1 MKRKVE
7 TVCKE
12 KDKGDGIMLENSSF
26 SVKPE
31 LFSEASQLIDVLQI
45 QQITTYSKEKNKCV
59 FTVNKGNITVD
70 FPRPDI
76 VRLTVNHTSENFT
89 HHNSSIETYEG
100 SEFTIRETEEHVL
113 MQTTDVEFYLHKQNC
128 KFTIKTTK
136 GEIYSNGFYL
146 TEEGTISLIGAQ
158 ENELIYGLGE
168 KSGWL
173 NKKGERLSMWNTDVF
188 APHTPDISELY
199 ESIPTYLSFTPNY
212 SFGCFL
218 NNTGRTIFDF
228 KNRKDEHKLET
239 ETGIIDLFFYTG
251 PSMKEV
257 LEQHTFITG
266 RPYLPPKWALGY
278 HQSRHSY
285 QNEEELKYIA
295 DSFEKLEIPVDAIF
309 LDILYMDGYRVFTF
323 DKERFPNYETYLP
336 QLLEKGIHIVP
347 IVDPGVK
354 VAGQYDVFVDGVVK
368 DAFTKMP
375 DKSLY
380 IGDVWPGKSALPD
393 FSQQK
398 VKDWWGELHE
408 FYTKLGIKGI
418 WNDMNEPAIFNE
430 SKTMD
435 LDAVHDNDGNPISHK
450 EYHNLYGY
458 EMSKAT
464 SIGIQKLTNERPFV
478 LTRAGY
484 AGIQKYAA
492 VWTGDNR
499 SFWEHLAMTI
509 PMCLNLGLSGVT
521 FSGPDVG
528 GFMNDTEA
536 ELLTRWIQMGTFLPY
551 FRNHCSIGMDRQEP
565 WVFEEKYTDINRDY
579 IQMRYEWMP
588 YLYQQ
593 FIEAEKTGLP
603 VMRPLVL
610 EYPTDE
616 RTFDMND
623 EYLVGENLLVAP
635 IITRSARSRSVY
647 LPEGIWYDYWTDQVF
662 EGGKDRLIDAPLDK
676 IPLFLKAGS
685 IIPLTNKKKK
695 VNQKDDELYLHLYSQ
710 ESGHVNTVI
719 YEDDGITMNYQS
731 GERFELHVNVD
742 FNHETV
748 NVKLESRGDF
758 KPNWNKITVFLH
770 GTNKEIRIESHLE
783 FEALSGKELM

>member
-1 MKRKVE
+1 
-7 TVCKE
+7 
-12 KDKGDGIMLENSSF
+12 MLENSSF

-31 LFSEASQLIDVLQI
+31 LFSEENQLLNVVQI
-45 QQITTYSKEKNKCV
+45 QQVTTYSKEKNKCI
-59 FTVNKGNITVD
+59 FTVNKGTIQVE
-70 FPRPDI
+70 FSRADI
-76 VRLTVNHTSENFT
+76 VRITVNHLDKNFT
-89 HHNSSIETYEG
+89 HHNSSIENYEAADFKL
-100 SEFTIRETEEHVL
+100 SETDIHIVL
-113 MQTTDVEFYLHKQNC
+113 KTSEIEFKLDKQTCQFNVSTVKGDVL
-128 KFTIKTTK
+128 
-136 GEIYSNGFYL
+136 SNGFYV
-146 TEEGTISLIGAQ
+146 TEEGAISLISAQ
-158 ENELIYGLGE
+158 NSEFIYGLGE

-188 APHTPDISELY
+188 APHTPDLSELY
-199 ESIPTYLSFTPNY
+199 ESIPTYLSFTPNFT
-212 SFGCFL
+212 FGCFL

-228 KNRKDEHKLET
+228 KNRQDEHRLET
-239 ETGIIDLFFYTG
+239 ETGIIDLFVYTG
-251 PSMKEV
+251 PSMKNV

-285 QNEEELKYIA
+285 QNEEELKSIVS
-295 DSFEKLEIPVDAIF
+295 SFEEFEIPVDAIY

-336 QLLEKGIHIVP
+336 ELLERGIHIVP

-354 VAGQYDVFVDGVVK
+354 VAGQYDVFIDGVVK
-368 DAFTKMP
+368 DSFTKMP

-393 FSQQK
+393 FSQSK
-398 VKDWWGELHE
+398 VCEWWGDLHE

-435 LDAVHDNDGNPISHK
+435 LEALHDNDGNPISHK

-458 EMSKAT
+458 QMSKAT
-464 SIGIQKLTNERPFV
+464 SIALEKLTNERPFV

-499 SFWEHLAMTI
+499 SFWEHLAMTV

-528 GFMNDTEA
+528 GFMNDTEP

-565 WVFEEKYTDINRDY
+565 WVFGDEYTKINREF

-588 YLYQQ
+588 FLYQQ
-593 FIEAEKTGLP
+593 FIEAEKSGMP
-603 VMRPLVL
+603 IMRPLVL
-610 EYPTDE
+610 EYANDS
-616 RTFDMND
+616 RTYDLND
-623 EYLVGENLLVAP
+623 EYLIGENLLVAP
-635 IITRSARSRSVY
+635 IVSRSVRSRSVY
-647 LPEGIWYDYWTDQVF
+647 LPEGNWINYWTNKLF
-662 EGGKDRLIDAPLDK
+662 EGGKDILVEAPLHQ
-676 IPLFLKAGS
+676 IPLFIREGS

-695 VNQKDDELYLHLYSQ
+695 ANQVDEELILNVYSKDE
-710 ESGHVNTVI
+710 GTVNTII
-719 YEDDGITMNYQS
+719 YEDDGITTNYKN
-731 GERFELHVNVD
+731 GERFELHVSVD
-742 FNHETV
+742 FNLENV
-748 NVKLESRGDF
+748 NVRLDGMGDF
-758 KPNWNKITVFLH
+758 KPSWKKVTVNLH
-770 GTNKEIRIESHLE
+770 GTERNLLIEDNVQIE
-783 FEALSGKELM
+783 N

>member
-1 MKRKVE
+1 
-7 TVCKE
+7 
-12 KDKGDGIMLENSSF
+12 
-26 SVKPE
+26 
-31 LFSEASQLIDVLQI
+31 VL
-45 QQITTYSKEKNKCV
+45 
-59 FTVNKGNITVD
+59 
-70 FPRPDI
+70 
-76 VRLTVNHTSENFT
+76 
-89 HHNSSIETYEG
+89 
-100 SEFTIRETEEHVL
+100 
-113 MQTTDVEFYLHKQNC
+113 
-128 KFTIKTTK
+128 
-136 GEIYSNGFYL
+136 SNGFYV
-146 TEEGTISLIGAQ
+146 TEEGAISLISAQ
-158 ENELIYGLGE
+158 NSEFIYGLGE

-188 APHTPDISELY
+188 APHTPDLSELY
-199 ESIPTYLSFTPNY
+199 ESIPTYLSFTPNFT
-212 SFGCFL
+212 FGCFL

-228 KNRKDEHKLET
+228 KNRQDEHRLET
-239 ETGIIDLFFYTG
+239 ETGIIDLFVYTG
-251 PSMKEV
+251 PSMKNV

-285 QNEEELKYIA
+285 QNEEELKSIVS
-295 DSFEKLEIPVDAIF
+295 SFEEFEIPVDAIY

-336 QLLEKGIHIVP
+336 ELLERGIHIVP

-354 VAGQYDVFVDGVVK
+354 VAGQYDVFIDGVVK
-368 DAFTKMP
+368 DSFTKMP

-393 FSQQK
+393 FSQSK
-398 VKDWWGELHE
+398 VCEWWGDLHE

-435 LDAVHDNDGNPISHK
+435 LEALHDNDGNPISHK

-458 EMSKAT
+458 QMSKAT
-464 SIGIQKLTNERPFV
+464 SIALEKLTNERPFV

-499 SFWEHLAMTI
+499 SFWEHLAMTV

-528 GFMNDTEA
+528 GFMNDTEP

-565 WVFEEKYTDINRDY
+565 WVFGDEYTKINREF

-588 YLYQQ
+588 FLYQQ
-593 FIEAEKTGLP
+593 FIEAEKSGMP
-603 VMRPLVL
+603 IMRPLVL
-610 EYPTDE
+610 EYANDS
-616 RTFDMND
+616 RTYDLND
-623 EYLVGENLLVAP
+623 EYLIGENLLVAP
-635 IITRSARSRSVY
+635 IVSRSVRSRSVY
-647 LPEGIWYDYWTDQVF
+647 LPEGNWINYWTNKLF
-662 EGGKDRLIDAPLDK
+662 EGGKDILVEAPLHQ
-676 IPLFLKAGS
+676 IPLFIREGS

-695 VNQKDDELYLHLYSQ
+695 ANQVDEELILNVYSKDE
-710 ESGHVNTVI
+710 GTVNTII
-719 YEDDGITMNYQS
+719 YEDDGITTNYKN
-731 GERFELHVNVD
+731 GERFELHVSVD
-742 FNHETV
+742 FNLENV
-748 NVKLESRGDF
+748 NVRLDGMGDF
-758 KPNWNKITVFLH
+758 KPSWKKVTVNLH
-770 GTNKEIRIESHLE
+770 GTERNLLIEDNVQIE
-783 FEALSGKELM
+783 N

>member
-1 MKRKVE
+1 
-7 TVCKE
+7 
-12 KDKGDGIMLENSSF
+12 MLENSSF

-31 LFSEASQLIDVLQI
+31 LFSEENQLLNVVQI
-45 QQITTYSKEKNKCV
+45 QQVTTYSKEKNMCI
-59 FTVNKGNITVD
+59 FTVNKGKIQVE
-70 FPRPDI
+70 FPRADI
-76 VRLTVNHTSENFT
+76 VRITVNHLDKNFT
-89 HHNSSIETYEG
+89 HHNSSIENYEAADFKL
-100 SEFTIRETEEHVL
+100 SETDIHIVL
-113 MQTTDVEFYLHKQNC
+113 KTSVIEFKLDKQTCQFNVSTVKGDVL
-128 KFTIKTTK
+128 
-136 GEIYSNGFYL
+136 SNGFYV
-146 TEEGTISLIGAQ
+146 TEEGAISLISAQ
-158 ENELIYGLGE
+158 NSEFIYGLGE

-199 ESIPTYLSFTPNY
+199 ESIPTYLSFTPNFT
-212 SFGCFL
+212 FGCFL

-228 KNRKDEHKLET
+228 KNRQDEHRLET
-239 ETGIIDLFFYTG
+239 ETGIIDLFVYTG
-251 PSMKEV
+251 PSMKNV

-285 QNEEELKYIA
+285 QNEEELKSIVS
-295 DSFEKLEIPVDAIF
+295 SFEELDIPVDAIY

-336 QLLEKGIHIVP
+336 ELLERGIHIVP

-354 VAGQYDVFVDGVVK
+354 VAGQYDIFIDGVVK

-393 FSQQK
+393 FSQSK
-398 VKDWWGELHE
+398 VCEWWGDLHE

-435 LDAVHDNDGNPISHK
+435 LEALHDNDGNPISHK

-458 EMSKAT
+458 HMSKAT
-464 SIGIQKLTNERPFV
+464 SIALEKLTNERPFV

-499 SFWEHLAMTI
+499 SFWEHLAMTV

-528 GFMNDTEA
+528 GFMNDTEP

-565 WVFEEKYTDINRDY
+565 WVFGDEYTNINREF

-588 YLYQQ
+588 FLYQQ
-593 FIEAEKTGLP
+593 FIEAEKSGMP
-603 VMRPLVL
+603 IMRPLVL
-610 EYPTDE
+610 EYANDS
-616 RTFDMND
+616 RTYDLND
-623 EYLVGENLLVAP
+623 EYLIGENLLVAP
-635 IITRSARSRSVY
+635 IVSRSVRSRSVY
-647 LPEGIWYDYWTDQVF
+647 LPEGNWINYWTNKLF
-662 EGGKDRLIDAPLDK
+662 EGGKDILVEAPLHQ
-676 IPLFLKAGS
+676 IPLFIREGS
-685 IIPLTNKKKK
+685 IVPLTNKKKK
-695 VNQKDDELYLHLYSQ
+695 ANQVDEELIINVYSKDE
-710 ESGHVNTVI
+710 GTVNTII
-719 YEDDGITMNYQS
+719 YEDDGITTNYKN
-731 GERFELHVNVD
+731 GERFELHVSVD
-742 FNHETV
+742 FKFDNV
-748 NVKLESRGDF
+748 NVKLDGMGDF
-758 KPNWNKITVFLH
+758 KPSWKKVTVNLH
-770 GTNKEIRIESHLE
+770 GTERNLLIEDNLQIE
-783 FEALSGKELM
+783 N